1 MESYQTYQLEKEHL
15 HNMTQTEFFQYA
27 NLDDYANNVN
37 IWYIGNNPSTV
48 YGISIPVLTNGQN
61 IAAKLA
67 QVEQITI
74 PMPDGSNLI
83 LNITSR
89 SLNQSPNATQY
100 YIFLVTPVTTSS
112 ITQTTLSGLLFFS
125 PDINIY
131 EFSISPYNVLGGSV
145 EENRESNYAM
155 SADNGTTG
163 GTAVPIGYSG
173 PSNIYE
179 LLSGSAPKA
188 IIQDSNYSISG
199 WSNARYE
206 GSKTNIEDYNSPP
219 SLAGSIFQG
228 SNYPTTTPISNIR
241 SQMSSSITIYSDYF
255 YAGAA
260 DTPGFA
266 TRSTLFIVSQSNAS
280 LPSTE
285 FYIRPQSSNSLSG
298 SIALG
303 DLIKV
308 TGASDTMKVTLIGV
322 PPNRAPGTLIIRV
335 VRNIENVQPF
345 TPVSINSLNGN
356 QVTKISP
363 VQIFEIEGNR
373 LNGTVRGYMAVQST
387 GAILTLDTSG
397 FVIKQE

>member
-1 MESYQTYQLEKEHL
+1 
-15 HNMTQTEFFQYA
+15 MTQTEFFTYA
-27 NLDDYANNVN
+27 NLDNYADNVN
-37 IWYIGNNPSTV
+37 IWYVGNNPSTI

-67 QVEQITI
+67 QVQQFTI

-83 LNITSR
+83 LNITNR
-89 SLNQSPNATQY
+89 SLNQSPNGTAY
-100 YIFLVTPVTTSS
+100 YIFLVTPVTTNS
-112 ITQTTLSGLLFFS
+112 ITQTTLSGVIYFS
-125 PDINIY
+125 PDINTY
-131 EFSISPYNVLGGSV
+131 EFSISPYNILGGTV

-163 GTAVPIGYSG
+163 GGAVPVGYSG
-173 PSNIYE
+173 PSNINE

-206 GSKTNIEDYNSPP
+206 GSKTNVEDYNSPP
-219 SLAGSIFQG
+219 LLAGSIFQG
-228 SNYPTTTPISNIR
+228 SNYPATTPISNIR

-266 TRSTLFIVSQSNAS
+266 TKSTLYIVSQSITA
-280 LPSTE
+280 LPTTE
-285 FYIRPQSSNSLSG
+285 FYIRPQSSTSLSG

-308 TGASDTMKVTLIGV
+308 TGAPDTMKVTLIGV

-335 VRNIENVQPF
+335 TRNIENTQPF
-345 TPVSINSLNGN
+345 SPVNINSLPGN
-356 QVTKISP
+356 QVTRISP
-363 VQIFEIEGNR
+363 VQIFEIERNR

-387 GAILTLDTSG
+387 GAVLTLDGSG